1 MDSRRLREPFVV
13 HFVDGFAAS
22 GSNGEVTSA
31 PCRVILIT
39 VTTRAGEPETGT
51 LLPTRVRVFAP
62 GGIGN
67 LGPGLDVLGCAVTG
81 PGDIVELAWNGERT
95 TDILHIE
102 DAGHPDLPRDP
113 GRHSSAI
120 AALAVLRASGIA
132 ALRSLVM
139 RVEKQLP
146 LAGGQGG
153 SAASAV
159 AGAVA
164 MNELLGKPL
173 DTRALLHAA
182 LEAESAV
189 AGRHADN
196 IAPAL
201 LGGIVLVREIESL
214 DIIPIPFP
222 AALRVILTHP
232 EQRLATAAARAALP
246 ARIPRAVAVQQ
257 SANVAAM
264 VAALTSGDLDL
275 LRRALDDQIAE
286 PARAS
291 LLPGFTAAKAAALHA
306 GALGCSISGAGPT
319 SFAFAPDDAAARGIA
334 AAMVAAYKECGV
346 TANSRIETI
355 DARGARTLET
365 TARAKTTA

>member
-1 MDSRRLREPFVV
+1 MGIV
-13 HFVDGFAAS
+13 AA
-22 GSNGEVTSA
+22 
-31 PCRVILIT
+31 P
-39 VTTRAGEPETGT
+39 
-51 LLPTRVRVFAP
+51 RVRVFAP

-81 PGDIVELAWNGERT
+81 PGDVVELAWNEERT
-95 TDILHIE
+95 SELLRID

-113 GRHSSAI
+113 GRHTSAI
-120 AALAVLRASGIA
+120 AALAVLRKSGIA
-132 ALRSLVM
+132 PPRSLVM

-164 MNELLGKPL
+164 MNELLGNPVDSK
-173 DTRALLHAA
+173 ALLHAA

-201 LGGIVLVREIESL
+201 LGGVVLVREVDSL

-222 AALRVILTHP
+222 AALRIVLAHP
-232 EQRLATAAARAALP
+232 QQRLATAAARAALP
-246 ARIPRAVAVQQ
+246 TRIPRAVAVQQ

-264 VAALTSGDLDL
+264 VAALTSGDLEL

-286 PARAS
+286 PARAP

-319 SFAFAPDDAAARGIA
+319 SFAFAADDVAARRIA
-334 AAMVAAYKECGV
+334 AAMVGAYEDCGV
-346 TANSRIETI
+346 NAKARIGAI
-355 DARGARTLET
+355 DPQGARSLSITDGSEQS
-365 TARAKTTA
+365 RERPDE